1 MTIAISKILFV
12 AAFFLATI
20 ILFGLIEGLI
30 YEGEMENKNLLMLKN
45 ANSSY
50 NSSDS
55 DDDSTFDEF
64 KKFATERFEKKA
76 YLCIQLEEYAKEEQG
91 EIDEDLNYKEE
102 CDTILEGMDY
112 FEKKEV
118 LKKYD

>member
-1 MTIAISKILFV
+1 MTLAISEILFV

-20 ILFGLIEGLI
+20 ILFGLIGGLI
-30 YEGEMENKNLLMLKN
+30 YEGEMENKNLLILIN
-45 ANSSY
+45 ANGSY

-55 DDDSTFDEF
+55 DDDSTFEEF

-76 YLCIQLEEYAKEEQG
+76 YLCIQLEEYAEEDG
-91 EIDEDLNYKEE
+91 SDEDLNYKEE

-112 FEKKEV
+112 FEKKEI